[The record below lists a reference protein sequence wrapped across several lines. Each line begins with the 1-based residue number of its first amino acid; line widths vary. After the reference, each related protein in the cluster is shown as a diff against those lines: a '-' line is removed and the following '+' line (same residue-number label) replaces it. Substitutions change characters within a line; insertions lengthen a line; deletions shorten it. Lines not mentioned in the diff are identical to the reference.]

1 MPFRVVGRCVR
12 PCLILLASGAVLAL
26 GAREA
31 RAQAGTVSAARVIAF
46 SATKISQLSV
56 TVTSGG
62 VQSIPSLTDNAVNN
76 FPTPVVITTTWDVNP
91 GQTNT
96 VNLMAYFTTPAQAL
110 SSGATQIPASRV
122 LGQMTTGLPV
132 TFTAITQNAVGGVG
146 TAGGSLRLFA
156 QNITGANKKASR
168 TDNLNLQINLVGIPT
183 LPIGT
188 YSGTLNLRAV
198 TQ

>member
-1 MPFRVVGRCVR
+1 
-12 PCLILLASGAVLAL
+12 LSLLASGAILAL
-26 GAREA
+26 GAKEA
-31 RAQAGTVSAARVIAF
+31 RAQAGTVSAAHVIALA
-46 SATKISQLSV
+46 ATKTSQLSV
-56 TVTSGG
+56 TVTSGA

-76 FPTPVVITTTWDVNP
+76 FPTPVVITTGWDVNP

-110 SSGATQIPASRV
+110 SSGANQIPASRV
-122 LGQMTTGLPV
+122 LGRMTTGLPV

-146 TAGGSLRLFA
+146 TAGGSLRLFSQA
-156 QNITGANKKASR
+156 ISGPNKKASR

-183 LPIGT
+183 LPIGS

>member
-1 MPFRVVGRCVR
+1 MSFAVGCRVRL
-12 PCLILLASGAVLAL
+12 CLSLLASGVALAL

-31 RAQAGTVSAARVIAF
+31 RAQSGTVAAARVI
-46 SATKISQLSV
+46 SLLATKTSQLSV
-56 TVTSGG
+56 TVTSGA

-76 FPTPVVITTTWDVNP
+76 FPSPVVITTGWDVNP

-96 VNLMAYFTTPAQAL
+96 VNLIAYFTSPAQAL
-110 SSGATQIPASRV
+110 SGGATQIPSSRV
-122 LGQMTTGLPV
+122 LAQMTTGLPV
-132 TFTAITQNAVGGVG
+132 AFTAITQNAVGGVG

-156 QNITGANKKASR
+156 QNISGPNKKSSR
-168 TDNLNLQINLVGIPT
+168 TDNLNLQINLVGFPT
-183 LPIGT
+183 LAPGT

>member
-1 MPFRVVGRCVR
+1 MHLWVGRCVR
-12 PCLILLASGAVLAL
+12 PCLSLLVSSAILAL

-31 RAQAGTVSAARVIAF
+31 RAQAGTVSAARVIALV
-46 SATKISQLSV
+46 ATKTSQLSV
-56 TVTSGG
+56 TVTSGA
-62 VQSIPSLTDNAVNN
+62 VQSIASLTDNAVNN
-76 FPTPVVITTTWDVNP
+76 FPTPVVITTGWDVNP

-110 SSGATQIPASRV
+110 SGGSTQIPSSRV
-122 LGQMTTGLPV
+122 LGRMTTGLPV
-132 TFTAITQNAVGGVG
+132 AFTAITQNAVGGVG

-156 QNITGANKKASR
+156 QNITGANKKTSR
-168 TDNLNLQINLVGIPT
+168 TDNLDLEINLVGFPT
-183 LPIGT
+183 LAPGT

>member
-1 MPFRVVGRCVR
+1 MPFGVGRCVR
-12 PCLILLASGAVLAL
+12 PCLRLLASGAVLAL

-56 TVTSGG
+56 TVSSGA

-96 VNLMAYFTTPAQAL
+96 VNLIAYFITPAQAL
-110 SSGATQIPASRV
+110 SSGANQIPASRV
-122 LGQMTTGLPV
+122 LGRMTTGLPV
-132 TFTAITQNAVGGVG
+132 TFTAITQNALGGVG

-183 LPIGT
+183 LPIGS

>member
-1 MPFRVVGRCVR
+1 MSFGVGCRVRL
-12 PCLILLASGAVLAL
+12 CLSLLASSVALTL

-31 RAQAGTVSAARVIAF
+31 QAQSGTLSTAQVI
-46 SATKISQLSV
+46 SLLATKTSQLSV
-56 TVTSGG
+56 TLTSGA
-62 VQSIPSLTDNAVNN
+62 VQSIPSLTDNAANN
-76 FPTPVVITTTWDVNP
+76 FPSPVVITTGWDVNP

-96 VNLMAYFTTPAQAL
+96 VNLIAYFTTPAQAL
-110 SSGATQIPASRV
+110 SGGATQIPSSRV

-132 TFTAITQNAVGGVG
+132 AFTAITQNAVGGVG

-156 QNITGANKKASR
+156 QAIAGPNKKSSR
-168 TDNLNLQINLVGIPT
+168 TDNLNLQINLVGFPT
-183 LPIGT
+183 LAPGT

>member
-1 MPFRVVGRCVR
+1 MRFRVGRRLR

-56 TVTSGG
+56 TVTSGA
-62 VQSIPSLTDNAVNN
+62 VQSIPTLTDNAVNN

-110 SSGATQIPASRV
+110 SSGANLIPASRV

-156 QNITGANKKASR
+156 QNITGANKKSSR

>member
-1 MPFRVVGRCVR
+1 MPLRVSRCLR
-12 PCLILLASGAVLAL
+12 PSLTLLASGAVLAL
-26 GAREA
+26 GAREVW
-31 RAQAGTVSAARVIAF
+31 AQGGTVSAARVIAF
-46 SATKISQLSV
+46 SATKTSQLSV
-56 TVTSGG
+56 TVTSGA

-76 FPTPVVITTTWDVNP
+76 FPTPAVITTSWDVNP

-110 SSGATQIPASRV
+110 SSGANQISASRV
-122 LGQMTTGLPV
+122 LGRMTTGLPV
-132 TFTAITQNAVGGVG
+132 AFTAITQNAVGAVG
-146 TAGGSLRLFA
+146 TSGGSLRLFA
-156 QNITGANKKASR
+156 QNITGPNKKASR

-183 LPIGT
+183 LPVGT

>member
-1 MPFRVVGRCVR
+1 MHVGVGCRVRRC
-12 PCLILLASGAVLAL
+12 LSLLASGAVLAL

-31 RAQAGTVSAARVIAF
+31 LAQSGKLSTAHVIAL
-46 SATKISQLSV
+46 SATKTSQLSV
-56 TVTSGG
+56 TVTSGA
-62 VQSIPSLTDNAVNN
+62 VQSIPSLTDNTVNN
-76 FPTPVVITTTWDVNP
+76 FPAPVVITTGWDVNP

-110 SSGATQIPASRV
+110 SGGATQIPSSRV

-132 TFTAITQNAVGGVG
+132 AFTAITQNAVGGVG

-156 QNITGANKKASR
+156 QNISGPNKKSSR
-168 TDNLNLQINLVGIPT
+168 TDNLNLQINLVGFPT
-183 LPIGT
+183 LAPGT

>member
-1 MPFRVVGRCVR
+1 MHVRVGLRLR
-12 PCLILLASGAVLAL
+12 SYLSFLASSAVLVL

-31 RAQAGTVSAARVIAF
+31 RAQSGTVSAARVIALL
-46 SATKISQLSV
+46 ATKTSQLSV
-56 TVTSGG
+56 TVTSGA
-62 VQSIPSLTDNAVNN
+62 VQSIPSLTDNVVNA
-76 FPTPVVITTTWDVNP
+76 FPTPVVITTGWDVNP

-110 SSGATQIPASRV
+110 TGGVTQIPSSRV

-132 TFTAITQNAVGGVG
+132 TFTAITQNALGGVG
-146 TAGGSLRLFA
+146 TAGGSLRLFT
-156 QNITGANKKASR
+156 QNITGANKKTSR
-168 TDNLNLQINLVGIPT
+168 TDNLNLQLDLVGFPT
-183 LPIGT
+183 LAPGL